1 MVMINKLDHL
11 IVSVKDISEAEENF
25 TKLFGMNPV
34 WRGEHSELGTVNC
47 IFNFNN
53 TYFELLAAK
62 GKGLGAN
69 LVKQSIEAKGEGLTG
84 IVLGTNNIEASK
96 EQLSKKGYNFGDVSS
111 GEGIDFDNNE
121 ERRWKNLFLPNDLT
135 RGMFSFLIE
144 HSHGQLPMPEF
155 FPDSSIHKLDHVV
168 VNTNDPDG
176 FIEIYRDAY
185 GIRLALDQTVEKW
198 GGRML
203 FFRLNK
209 TTIEVIAKEDNNS
222 VEDSLWGMAWDV
234 NNLEAAHKRLSNE
247 GFEITPVKEGRKPD
261 TLVATVKSNT
271 YNIPTL
277 LIQHLS
283 S

>member
-1 MVMINKLDHL
+1 MINKLDHL
-11 IVSVKDISEAEENF
+11 IVSVKDISVAEQNF
-25 TKLFGMNPV
+25 TKLFGMSPV
-34 WRGEHSELGTVNC
+34 WRGEHPELGTVNC

-62 GKGLGAN
+62 GEGLGAS
-69 LVKQSIEAKGEGLTG
+69 LVKQSIEEKGEGLSG
-84 IVLGTNNIEASK
+84 IVLGTNDIETCK
-96 EQLSKKGYNFGDVSS
+96 EHLSKKGYHFGQVAS
-111 GEGIDFDNNE
+111 GEGIDFDNQE
-121 ERRWKNLFLPNDLT
+121 ARKWKNLFLPDELT
-135 RGMFSFLIE
+135 RGMFSFLIQ
-144 HSHGQLPMPEF
+144 HSHGQLPMPET

-168 VNTNDPDG
+168 INTNDPDG
-176 FIEIYRDAY
+176 FIEIYRDTY

-209 TTIEVIAKEDNNS
+209 TTIEVIAKKDNNS

-247 GFEITPVKEGRKPD
+247 GFEITPIKEGRKPD